1 VDGQS
6 VYLISDG
13 GLSAVVSPL
22 LDGVGQKAVSPT
34 RILAYE
40 SVIEALH
47 AERSVLPVRYATV
60 LEERSA
66 VIEMLHRHQE
76 VFLSALRELDGCVEM
91 AIRILA
97 DGGKDQNTLACSP
110 PPLVRLAGR
119 SPGEGFRSWSGAD
132 YLLARKRYY
141 VQRDGI
147 GVRGAELQEEFC
159 RALSGLFIQC
169 KKEDPL
175 ASSHLFCRPVASVD
189 FLVKRENENAFRQ
202 AFRNLSQRRP
212 EMILLS
218 GPWPP
223 YSFVPAHPAGG

>member
-1 VDGQS
+1 
-6 VYLISDG
+6 
-13 GLSAVVSPL
+13 VSQGAFDL
-22 LDGVGQKAVSPT
+22 A

-60 LEERSA
+60 LEERSE

-97 DGGKDQNTLACSP
+97 AGEKDQNAPACSP
-110 PPLVRLAGR
+110 PRWVRLAGR

-132 YLLARKRYY
+132 YLLARKHFYA
-141 VQRDGI
+141 QIDGI

-159 RALSGLFIQC
+159 QALAGLFVQS
-169 KKEDPL
+169 KKENPL
-175 ASSHLFCRPVASVD
+175 LSSHFFCRPVASVD

-202 AFRNLSQRRP
+202 AFRDLSQRRS